1 MNSPRLSAL
10 IVNGVS
16 NSDSGLDSDLIDTG
30 PITNDEDID
39 EPVTSGGDSPTEAKS
54 REPQK

>member
-1 MNSPRLSAL
+1 MSSPRLSAL

-30 PITNDEDID
+30 PITDDEDID
-39 EPVTSGGDSPTEAKS
+39 EPVTSGGDSPTEAK
-54 REPQK
+54 